1 MTALV
6 DTLRGVPTN
15 PESLVEYTPDGI
27 VSRTLKDG
35 SAGTLTLFAFAPGQ
49 GLSEH
54 SAPYDAT
61 VMVLDGRGEFIIG
74 GKPVTAEKGRLVVMP
89 AGIPHA
95 VRAVE
100 AFKML
105 LIMIRA

>member
-35 SAGTLTLFAFAPGQ
+35 SYELKLSYADDRELVMDVLKYGAHCKVVGPKALRDKVAAELARAGTQ
-49 GLSEH
+49 
-54 SAPYDAT
+54 Y
-61 VMVLDGRGEFIIG
+61 RN
-74 GKPVTAEKGRLVVMP
+74 
-89 AGIPHA
+89 
-95 VRAVE
+95 
-100 AFKML
+100 
-105 LIMIRA
+105 